1 MTLEEMKEKF
11 LKGTLQEGLFTSTNE
26 SNDNVVVG
34 IDKDGFRISTH
45 QSNGWVRT
53 NEYTYDKEYK
63 EWIIEESYEK

>member
-11 LKGTLQEGLFTSTNE
+11 LKGTLKEGLFTSTNE
-26 SNDNVVVG
+26 NNDNVVIG

-53 NEYTYDKEYK
+53 NEYTYDKDNK
-63 EWIIEESYEK
+63 EWIEEESYEK